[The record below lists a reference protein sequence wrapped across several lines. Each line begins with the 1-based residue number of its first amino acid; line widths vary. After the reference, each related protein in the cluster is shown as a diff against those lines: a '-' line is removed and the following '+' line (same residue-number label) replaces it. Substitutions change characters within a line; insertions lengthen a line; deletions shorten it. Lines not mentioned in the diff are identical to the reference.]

1 MRNTEPVCQRS
12 AGGTS
17 TALDP
22 GRSDVSKVSSR
33 FYSQHK
39 ANLCQS
45 GLTEQNVNLKAKNI
59 RKQTELKA
67 LVGGECSASLSC
79 CFNPGEKSPIHIRWK
94 VGWAPERVWTI
105 WRIGSVMIQVGPN
118 KRNKNNCRALIV
130 NRPFDWLIKLYVI
143 KAVGGVVCGSVVF

>member
-22 GRSDVSKVSSR
+22 GHSDVSKASSR

-45 GLTEQNVNLKAKNI
+45 GLTKQNVNLKANNI
-59 RKQTELKA
+59 RKQTELKVKLSLCLTKHYTMKA
-67 LVGGECSASLSC
+67 YGEAD
-79 CFNPGEKSPIHIRWK
+79 
-94 VGWAPERVWTI
+94 V
-105 WRIGSVMIQVGPN
+105 
-118 KRNKNNCRALIV
+118 
-130 NRPFDWLIKLYVI
+130 
-143 KAVGGVVCGSVVF
+143 